1 MIAQDERDKAMAEL
15 LIAIIDLYDFVIEAN
30 PLPEVTG
37 KRQELLNVMLSQT
50 AEVAYFIR
58 DNAEV
63 KNFCKDYLLGHNYTT
78 VLTNHR
84 IRAASGK
91 ERDFWLQD

>member
-1 MIAQDERDKAMAEL
+1 MAEL
-15 LIAIIDLYDFVIEAN
+15 LIAIIDLYDFVIEAGL
-30 PLPEVTG
+30 LPEVKG
-37 KRQELLNVMLSQT
+37 KRQELLKIMLSQT

-78 VLTNHR
+78 ALANLCTRV
-84 IRAASGK
+84 ASGK
-91 ERDFWLQD
+91 ERAFWLQD